1 MKRLTTI
8 ALCGLAAT
16 LFTSCGEKGGE
27 VLNNIIAPKV
37 FLVLNAEN
45 QDVAV
50 DVSYDEANKNDVFI
64 DLNGNLRK
72 DTGEELAQ
80 DTKTYTVTNKQVT
93 VFGQVKRIVVHSEKL
108 VGVDVMSRYIENLD
122 FSDCTKLV
130 KCKITNAQELQ
141 TIDFTAC
148 PLAEF
153 ELPTESDKIAKL
165 NYIDMSSATVEA
177 FKDKLNE
184 FFKKLPSVVG
194 KNKGVLYL
202 SNKLYNT
209 LPPKKSEI
217 LEEKR
222 WEVFGK

>member
-1 MKRLTTI
+1 MKRLTTF
-8 ALCGLAAT
+8 ALCGLVAT
-16 LFTSCGEKGGE
+16 LFSSCGEKGGE
-27 VLNNIIAPKV
+27 VLSNIIAPKV

-45 QDVAV
+45 QDVAI

-72 DTGEELAQ
+72 DPGEELTSG
-80 DTKTYTVTNKQVT
+80 TKTYTVTNKQVT

-108 VGVDVMSRYIENLD
+108 VGVDVMSRYIEFLD
-122 FSDCTKLV
+122 FNDCTKLV

-141 TIDFTAC
+141 TIYFIGC
-148 PLAEF
+148 PLADF

-177 FKDKLNE
+177 FKDKLDE
-184 FFKKLPSVVG
+184 FFKRLPSVVG
-194 KNKGVLYL
+194 EQKGQLFL

-209 LPPKKSEI
+209 LPPQDPAVLKD
-217 LEEKR
+217 KR
-222 WEVFGK
+222 WKVQGK